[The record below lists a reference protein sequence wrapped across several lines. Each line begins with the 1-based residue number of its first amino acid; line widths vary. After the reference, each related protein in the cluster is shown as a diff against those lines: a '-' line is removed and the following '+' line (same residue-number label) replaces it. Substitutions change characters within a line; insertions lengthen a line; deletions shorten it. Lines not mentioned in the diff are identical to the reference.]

1 MSFRPLLLRA
11 AAARIAGCAT
21 ALGLALSVTAPTPA
35 AAAPAPAPRLTGVK
49 VVKNTGTVSDFERV
63 SVACPTGSVA
73 ISGGAETASPGDVND
88 RIGLVGSFPEVEVN
102 RPSAQGWIAN
112 ARDWYGEPVT
122 VTVWAVCALAPSG
135 YEVVTAPHA
144 DVPSNQSSTVSC
156 PAGKTVLGGGGEIQ
170 GEDSTLTKSY
180 PSAFT
185 SSGPT
190 QWTVE
195 GRNNQWSNVGVAG
208 YVTCADP
215 IADNQWAT
223 YKVSENQPSGGFL
236 TCLNGRRVTSG
247 GAAANTQESA
257 LRASRPGLTGDEAD
271 RDGWWVQAGS
281 FHEPIDVD
289 LYVMCSTR

>member
-1 MSFRPLLLRA
+1 MSFQQFLPRA
-11 AAARIAGCAT
+11 VARIAGCAT
-21 ALGLALSVTAPTPA
+21 ALGLALSVAAPTPA
-35 AAAPAPAPRLTGVK
+35 VADPTPAPRLTGVK
-49 VVKNTGTVSDFERV
+49 VVKNTDTVSDFQQV

-102 RPSAQGWIAN
+102 QPSARGWIAN
-112 ARDWYGEPVT
+112 ARDWAGEPIT
-122 VTVWAVCALAPSG
+122 VTVWAVCALAPRG

-144 DVPSNQSSTVSC
+144 DVPSNQPSTISC
-156 PAGKTVLGGGGEIQ
+156 PGGKTILGGGGEIQ
-170 GEDSTLTKSY
+170 GEYTTLTKSH

-208 YVTCADP
+208 YAMCADP
-215 IADNQWAT
+215 IADNQWTT
-223 YKVSENQPSGGFL
+223 YKVSKNQPSGGYL

-247 GAAANTQESA
+247 GAAANAQESA
-257 LRASRPGLTGDEAD
+257 LRASRPGLTGEGAD

-281 FHEPIDVD
+281 FYEPIDVD

>member
-1 MSFRPLLLRA
+1 MSIQQLPSW
-11 AAARIAGCAT
+11 AAARIVGCAT
-21 ALGLALSVTAPTPA
+21 ALGLALSGTAQPA
-35 AAAPAPAPRLTGVK
+35 AAADPTPAPRLADVK
-49 VVKNTGTVSDFERV
+49 VVKNTDTVGDFERV

-88 RIGLVGSFPEVEVN
+88 RIGLIGSFPEVEVN
-102 RPSAQGWIAN
+102 RPSARGWIAN
-112 ARDWYGEPVT
+112 ARDWAGQPVT
-122 VTVWAVCALAPSG
+122 VTVWAVCALAPRG

-144 DVPSNQSSTVSC
+144 DVPSNQPVTVSC
-156 PAGKTVLGGGGEIQ
+156 PAGKTLLGGGGEIQ
-170 GEDSTLTKSY
+170 GEYTTLTKSY

-195 GRNNQWSNVGVAG
+195 GRNNQWSNVGADG
-208 YVTCADP
+208 YAACADP
-215 IADNQWAT
+215 IADNQWTT
-223 YKVSENQPSGGFL
+223 YKVSKNQPSGGFL

-247 GAAANTQESA
+247 GAAAHTQEAA
-257 LRASRPGLTGDEAD
+257 LRASRPGLAGEEAD

-281 FHEPIDVD
+281 FYEPIEVD